1 MLTAEVPPP
10 DKGAYANPISRES
23 GSVTGFIVAKPD
35 RSLFSLQMIAYMHA
49 LESQVGWFAFA
60 ANRASSVLSSY
71 Q

>member
-60 ANRASSVLSSY
+60 GNRASSVLSSY